1 MSTLFLIGMH
11 EIEKSETI
19 ARKEDLFDRIVELQD
34 LDSLMINLYKDR
46 VSPFPN
52 AHNFETGVSLV
63 LYDPSKLQLPVR
75 QLDVLFKRF
84 FPSFNI
90 SAIDPTHEENLQP
103 LKSIGRENSICG
115 NRITR
120 INHWMYHHHDDTSD
134 GFTKANFG
142 TNNENTLPTQACQAN
157 IYTLLLHLNYSKAQH
172 LQKASVPRL
181 IRNIEFMSFLS
192 EPIEKLSQDKSY
204 YWNILSTWK
213 FCALSL
219 STQELIWCGFTLIKK
234 LSKDA
239 NVLIA
244 DNKLLLL
251 LFTLE
256 SSYHQVNKFH
266 NFRHAIDVMQ
276 ATWQLC
282 TYLLPDNPVHTLLLC
297 MAAIGHD
304 VGHPGTNNQLLC
316 NCESEVAESFKNVSI
331 LENFHRELFQQLLS
345 DHWPQ
350 LLAISKKQFDFI
362 SEAIL
367 ATDMALHSKYEDRI
381 TREKPMKQ
389 ITLISLIIKAADISN
404 VTRPLSISARWAYL
418 ITLEFGDCAL
428 LESFHKDHRPEQ
440 DCFGDSYKNIDTAE
454 EDLDSIQN
462 MLTSVTNADD
472 IIKEHPYIP
481 NGQIFFINTFAE
493 VFFKALSQKF
503 PNLKFLSEN
512 VEANKEYWMKH
523 TNKKQK

>member
-11 EIEKSETI
+11 GTEKSQTI
-19 ARKEDLFDRIVELQD
+19 VHNEHFFDRVIELQD
-34 LDSLMINLYKDR
+34 LDSLMVTLYRDR

-52 AHNFETGVSLV
+52 PYNFETGVSLV
-63 LYDPSKLQLPVR
+63 LYDPSRFQLSVR

-90 SAIDPTHEENLQP
+90 SAVDHTHEENLQR
-103 LKSIGRENSICG
+103 LNCVERENSVCR

-120 INHWMYHHHDDTSD
+120 INHWMYHHNDDTPD
-134 GFTKANFG
+134 GIAKKHFSTINQNSA
-142 TNNENTLPTQACQAN
+142 PTQACQAN
-157 IYTLLLHLNYSKAQH
+157 IYTLLLHLNDSKAQH

-192 EPIEKLSQDKSY
+192 EPIGKLSQDGSH
-204 YWNILSTWK
+204 YWNILSTWD

-234 LSKDA
+234 LSRDS

-276 ATWQLC
+276 ATWRLC
-282 TYLLPDNPVHTLLLC
+282 TYLIKDNPVQTLLLC

-316 NCESEVAESFKNVSI
+316 NCESEVAQNFKNVSI
-331 LENFHRELFQQLLS
+331 LENFHRELFQQLLTE
-345 DHWPQ
+345 HWPQ

-367 ATDMALHSKYEDRI
+367 ATDMALHSQYEDRLMH
-381 TREKPMKQ
+381 EKPMKQ

-418 ITLEFGDCAL
+418 ITLEFNDCAL
-428 LESFHKDHRPEQ
+428 LESFHKDHRPDQ
-440 DCFGDSYKNIDTAE
+440 DCYADSYKNIDSAE
-454 EDLDSIQN
+454 EDLDYIQSI
-462 MLTSVTNADD
+462 LTNVTNPDD
-472 IIKEHPYIP
+472 IIKDHPYIP

-493 VFFKALSQKF
+493 VFFNALSQKF
-503 PNLKFLSEN
+503 SKLKFLSDN
-512 VEANKEYWMKH
+512 VEINKEYWMKH
-523 TNKKQK
+523 KKPN

>member
-1 MSTLFLIGMH
+1 MSTLFLIGIH
-11 EIEKSETI
+11 EIEKSQTI
-19 ARKEDLFDRIVELQD
+19 VQNEHYFDRVIELQD
-34 LDSLMINLYKDR
+34 LDSLMVALYKDR

-52 AHNFETGVSLV
+52 VHNFETGVSIV
-63 LYDPSKLQLPVR
+63 LYDPSKFQLSVR

-90 SAIDPTHEENLQP
+90 SAIDHTREENLQR
-103 LKSIGRENSICG
+103 LECVERENSICR

-120 INHWMYHHHDDTSD
+120 INHWMYHHHDDTPD
-134 GFTKANFG
+134 GINKNSYG
-142 TNNENTLPTQACQAN
+142 TVNGNSVPTQACEAN
-157 IYTLLLHLNYSKAQH
+157 IYTLLLHLNDSKAQH
-172 LQKASVPRL
+172 LRKASVPRL

-192 EPIEKLSQDKSY
+192 DPIEKISQEGSH
-204 YWNILSTWK
+204 YWNILSTWD

-239 NVLIA
+239 KVLIA

-276 ATWQLC
+276 ATWRLC
-282 TYLLPDNPVHTLLLC
+282 TYLLKDNPVQTLLLC

-316 NCESEVAESFKNVSI
+316 NCESEVAQNFKNVSI

-345 DHWPQ
+345 EHWPQ
-350 LLAISKKQFDFI
+350 LLSISKKKFDFI

-367 ATDMALHSKYEDRI
+367 ATDMALHSQYEDRLMH
-381 TREKPMKQ
+381 ENPMKQ

-404 VTRPLSISARWAYL
+404 VTRTLSVSARWAYL
-418 ITLEFGDCAL
+418 ITLEFNDCAL
-428 LESFHKDHRPEQ
+428 LETFHKAHRPEQ
-440 DCFGDSYKNIDTAE
+440 DCFGDSYKNVDSPK
-454 EDLDSIQN
+454 EDLESIQN
-462 MLTSVTNADD
+462 ILVNVTDPDD
-472 IIKEHPYIP
+472 IIKDHPHIP

-493 VFFKALSQKF
+493 VFFNALSQKF
-503 PNLKFLSEN
+503 SGLKFLSDN
-512 VEANKEYWMKH
+512 VKINKEYWMKH
-523 TNKKQK
+523 KKPQ

>member
-1 MSTLFLIGMH
+1 MSTLFLIGMYGT
-11 EIEKSETI
+11 EKSQTI
-19 ARKEDLFDRIVELQD
+19 IRNEHFFDRVIELQD
-34 LDSLMINLYKDR
+34 LDSLMVTLYRDR

-63 LYDPSKLQLPVR
+63 LYDPSKFQLSVR
-75 QLDVLFKRF
+75 HLDILFKRF

-90 SAIDPTHEENLQP
+90 SALDHTHEENLQR
-103 LKSIGRENSICG
+103 LDCVERENNICR

-120 INHWMYHHHDDTSD
+120 INHWMYHHHDETPAGISQNKSS
-134 GFTKANFG
+134 TI
-142 TNNENTLPTQACQAN
+142 NENFAPTQSCQAN
-157 IYTLLLHLNYSKAQH
+157 IYTLLLHLNDSKAQY
-172 LQKASVPRL
+172 LRKASVPRL

-192 EPIEKLSQDKSY
+192 EPKGKLSQDGMH
-204 YWNILSTWK
+204 YWDKLSTWN

-282 TYLLPDNPVHTLLLC
+282 THLLKDNPVQTLLLC

-316 NCESEVAESFKNVSI
+316 NCESEVAQSFKNVSI

-345 DHWPQ
+345 EHWPQ

-367 ATDMALHSKYEDRI
+367 ATDMALHSQYEDRLLH
-381 TREKPMKQ
+381 EKPMKQ

-404 VTRPLSISARWAYL
+404 VTRPLSISALWAYL
-418 ITLEFGDCAL
+418 ITLEFSDCAL
-428 LESFHKDHRPEQ
+428 LESFHKSHRPEQ
-440 DCFGDSYKNIDTAE
+440 DCFSDSYRNLDTAS
-454 EDLDSIQN
+454 EDLDYMQN
-462 MLTSVTNADD
+462 ILTNETSPDD
-472 IIKEHPYIP
+472 IIKDHPYIP

-493 VFFKALSQKF
+493 VFFNALSQKF
-503 PNLKFLSEN
+503 SSLKFLSDN
-512 VEANKEYWMKH
+512 VKLNKEYWMKH
-523 TNKKQK
+523 KKPK